1 MDTIF
6 ALASAPGKAGV
17 AVIRVSGPEAFA
29 TARELTGAAPQ
40 GRGMGLRQLRDRS
53 GAVLDQALV
62 LAFPGPGSFTG
73 EDVVEFHLHGSV
85 AAVSAVSAEL
95 SGFSGVRLAEPGEFT
110 RRALENGKMDLAQVE
125 GLADL
130 IDAET
135 EAQRTQAMRVL
146 SGDLGRRVDSW
157 RHDLIRASALIEAV
171 IDFAD
176 EEVPVDVTP
185 EVAELLDRVAADL
198 ARLSDGVGMAERI
211 RHGFEVAIVGAPNV
225 GKSTLLN
232 ALAGRQAAITSEYAG
247 TTRDIIEVRM
257 DLGGLA
263 VTLMDTAGLREASD
277 EVEKI
282 GIALARERAQAADI
296 RVFLIEEEGERL
308 EMERQPGDI
317 VLLSKADKRSDGAG
331 AISGV
336 TGQGLE
342 TLVADLT
349 SELSKRSGRASL
361 ATRER
366 HRVAMDR
373 ARASIDATKQV
384 LSRGPDE
391 YDIAAAELRHGVMAL
406 ESLVGRVDVED
417 LLDEIFSS
425 FCLGK

>member
-95 SGFSGVRLAEPGEFT
+95 SGFAGVRLAEPGEFT

-185 EVAELLDRVAADL
+185 
-198 ARLSDGVGMAERI
+198 
-211 RHGFEVAIVGAPNV
+211 
-225 GKSTLLN
+225 
-232 ALAGRQAAITSEYAG
+232 
-247 TTRDIIEVRM
+247 
-257 DLGGLA
+257 
-263 VTLMDTAGLREASD
+263 
-277 EVEKI
+277 
-282 GIALARERAQAADI
+282 
-296 RVFLIEEEGERL
+296 
-308 EMERQPGDI
+308 
-317 VLLSKADKRSDGAG
+317 
-331 AISGV
+331 
-336 TGQGLE
+336 
-342 TLVADLT
+342 
-349 SELSKRSGRASL
+349 
-361 ATRER
+361 
-366 HRVAMDR
+366 
-373 ARASIDATKQV
+373 
-384 LSRGPDE
+384 
-391 YDIAAAELRHGVMAL
+391 
-406 ESLVGRVDVED
+406 
-417 LLDEIFSS
+417 
-425 FCLGK
+425 